1 MGHTAKSARFTG
13 LLGLMVLAGLLG
25 LGGTG
30 DPGDST
36 LPPSQNSFVNYSP
49 LQFPLSYLNSP
60 VATGLAVPMAP
71 VSSGYESSDGVGT
84 VWMSLLDNQTPRAV
98 PDEVSMIDVTRLRLV
113 SFSGERWD
121 VEING
126 D

>member
-13 LLGLMVLAGLLG
+13 LLGLMVVAGLLG
-25 LGGTG
+25 LSGTS

-36 LPPSQNSFVNYSP
+36 LPPSKNSFVNYSP

-60 VATGLAVPMAP
+60 VAAGLAVPMAP
-71 VSSGYESSDGVGT
+71 VSSGYESSDGVGI
-84 VWMSLLDNQTPRAV
+84 VWISLLDNQAPRAV
-98 PDEVSMIDVTRLRLV
+98 PDEVSMIDVTKLQRV
-113 SFSGERWD
+113 SFSGARWD
-121 VEING
+121 VERNG